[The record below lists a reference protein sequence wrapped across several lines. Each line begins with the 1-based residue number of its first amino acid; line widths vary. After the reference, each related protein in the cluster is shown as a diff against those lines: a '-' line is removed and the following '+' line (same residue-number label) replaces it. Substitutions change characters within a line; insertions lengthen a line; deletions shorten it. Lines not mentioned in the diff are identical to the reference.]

1 MLPFPSSVSVISVSE
16 WLSLR
21 EDMEFISQK
30 MSERICFLLSSIVA
44 TSCGLSVSVFVLK
57 IFYRGYC

>member
-1 MLPFPSSVSVISVSE
+1 
-16 WLSLR
+16 
-21 EDMEFISQK
+21 MEFISQK